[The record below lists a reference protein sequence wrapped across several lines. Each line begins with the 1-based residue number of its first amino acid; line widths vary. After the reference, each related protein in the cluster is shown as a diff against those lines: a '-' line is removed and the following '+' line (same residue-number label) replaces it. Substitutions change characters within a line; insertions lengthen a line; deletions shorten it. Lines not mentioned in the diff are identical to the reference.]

1 MSFHRSVSLVVVH
14 EQKSRSRFRVHP
26 CRHAQGVQILRGFG
40 LFLGKKGFGSRQ
52 AFSEILKQKMDF
64 FQLSEAS
71 VDLAGFP
78 DAGLEVIAL
87 YRKVVVVAGG
97 PGFLKGAVF
106 SVRIDAAVIHVI
118 AQQIGSASQH
128 ADGLGL
134 NIFRR
139 RPGPSV
145 RGHLKASS
153 QLRRQIGADGGIEGE
168 ACAVLP
174 FQIRADVFI
183 LLIGGKYEIGA
194 GGHLFHML
202 RPGSVHIAAQNGKGF
217 PVHHIGAAPARRRI
231 IGYVKARFQR
241 QLFQGAHVRHP
252 LFPVG
257 GAAAVA
263 VFIFQLDAEDGASIL
278 THHSCRLFSHLLIK
292 GLHQLQIGGIIGSHL
307 HGFILCQPVREAS
320 VSALSMRPGP
330 DAQPHRH
337 IRSFTGFQKASQ
349 VPASGEIPLSL
360 PFLMVNPEH
369 VGGDDA
375 HASGLHFQKF
385 LFPVLRLISGKM
397 KFSHHRKEALSV
409 FQEAQV
415 VHLPE
420 ISLAVRSAHG
430 EKLCLLPGAVNDN
443 SVLVHF
449 PLLKKQSIYVKFFSA
464 TGSIRAFSFPRNAP
478 AGEVRSQGILMG
490 L

>member
-1 MSFHRSVSLVVVH
+1 M
-14 EQKSRSRFRVHP
+14 
-26 CRHAQGVQILRGFG
+26 
-40 LFLGKKGFGSRQ
+40 
-52 AFSEILKQKMDF
+52 
-64 FQLSEAS
+64 
-71 VDLAGFP
+71 
-78 DAGLEVIAL
+78 
-87 YRKVVVVAGG
+87 
-97 PGFLKGAVF
+97 
-106 SVRIDAAVIHVI
+106 
-118 AQQIGSASQH
+118 
-128 ADGLGL
+128 
-134 NIFRR
+134 
-139 RPGPSV
+139 

-168 ACAVLP
+168 SCAVLP
-174 FQIRADVFI
+174 LQIGADVFI

-194 GGHLFHML
+194 GRHLFHML
-202 RPGSVHIAAQNGKGF
+202 RPGSIHIAAQNGKGF
-217 PVHHIGAAPARRRI
+217 SVHHIGAAPARRRI
-231 IGYVKARFQR
+231 IGYIKARFQS

-257 GAAAVA
+257 GAAAVT

-307 HGFILCQPVREAS
+307 HGLILCQPVREAS

-330 DAQPHRH
+330 DAQPHGH
-337 IRSFTGFQKASQ
+337 IRSFTDFQKASQ

-397 KFSHHRKEALSV
+397 KFSHHRQESFPV
-409 FQEAQV
+409 FQKTQV

-464 TGSIRAFSFPRNAP
+464 TGSIRAFSFPRK
-478 AGEVRSQGILMG
+478 
-490 L
+490 